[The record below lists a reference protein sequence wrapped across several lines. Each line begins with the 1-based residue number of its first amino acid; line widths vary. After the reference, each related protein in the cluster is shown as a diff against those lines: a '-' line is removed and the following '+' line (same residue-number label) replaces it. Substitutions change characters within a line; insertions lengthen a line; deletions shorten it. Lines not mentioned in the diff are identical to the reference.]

1 MRSRLLISVFAFA
14 LTGVIASCND
24 VTSVSENF
32 EEDATWV
39 ANLNAANEVQT
50 PAVNSPATGRAWFV
64 DRGDAVDFFLEY
76 DGLVANAT
84 GAHIHRGLA
93 GTNGQIMVTL
103 SFVGRQSGFA
113 MGTIDMTRTDVSEE
127 TAIVVSPDDLRNLM
141 NGGGVYANVHSTTYP
156 NGEIRGQVNQR

>member
-1 MRSRLLISVFAFA
+1 MRSRLLISTFAFA

-50 PAVNSPATGRAWFV
+50 PAVSSPATGRAWFV

-84 GAHIHRGLA
+84 AAHIHRGAA
-93 GTNGQIMVTL
+93 GANGGIMVPL
-103 SFVGRQSGFA
+103 NVVGRQSAFVV
-113 MGTIDMTRTDVSEE
+113 GTIDMTVTDVSQE
-127 TAIVVSPDDLRNLM
+127 TAVVSPAELRTMM
-141 NGGGVYANVHSTTYP
+141 NNGEVYVNVHSTTYP
-156 NGEIRGQVNQR
+156 AGEIRGQVNPR

>member
-1 MRSRLLISVFAFA
+1 MRSRLLISAFAFA

-84 GAHIHRGLA
+84 GAHIHRGAA
-93 GTNGQIMVTL
+93 GANGGIMVTL
-103 SFVGRQSGFA
+103 AFVGRQSGFA
-113 MGTIDMTRTDVSEE
+113 MGTIDMTRADVSEE
-127 TAIVVSPDDLRNLM
+127 AAVVSAAELRTMMSNAQ
-141 NGGGVYANVHSTTYP
+141 VYVNVHSTTYQA
-156 NGEIRGQVNQR
+156 GEIRGQVNPR